1 MTSKSQVIRNYV
13 QMAPKSAF
21 TAVMVADYT
30 GIPLRTVRNRLSEL
44 CTQGVIR
51 LSDCKDQGKCLYVKV
66 DVIPDYKKKKVSE
79 ELCERIVEILGEN
92 PGISQIGIA
101 KKLGVTR
108 QAVSAGCKQLGI
120 EWHRKRVWEADPIL
134 AAYILCQVEEKGNA
148 TRYELHKELRGNV
161 SYQELG
167 LYLGYLVKSKL
178 VKYEGT
184 AYRVQGRAEGNRE
197 QGVGSSPEQ
206 NDPEVSCTQEGNLK
220 DATTGGEN
228 V

>member
-1 MTSKSQVIRNYV
+1 
-13 QMAPKSAF
+13 
-21 TAVMVADYT
+21 VMVADYT

-79 ELCERIVEILGEN
+79 ELCERIVEMLQGN

-101 KKLGVTR
+101 TKLGVTR

-120 EWHRKRVWEADPIL
+120 EWHRKRVWEADPWLLADIL
-134 AAYILCQVEEKGNA
+134 KHIAGKGNA
-148 TRYELHKELRGNV
+148 TRYELHKELRKDV

-184 AYRVQGRAEGNRE
+184 AYRVAERRKQIANS
-197 QGVGSSPEQ
+197 VIANSPEQ
-206 NDPEVSCTQEGNLK
+206 RGNNVNDAGTPAEAS
-220 DATTGGEN
+220 APGGEEN
-228 V
+228 A